1 MDRGR
6 HILNRLILPSTYCNN
21 SFQHQRRRG
30 SRRVWSGHFKTAG
43 PCFSSRWCIKV
54 SCAGKI
60 CKRYIALDKVFY
72 NLLSCYFSP
81 DGIPEQFDG
90 NLNIGSDI
98 SDWIRREVTADEI
111 EVNLENFIMWN
122 WKGLM
127 KYLRGCEFF
136 YGFVLGIHCFDFL

>member
-30 SRRVWSGHFKTAG
+30 SRRVWIGHFKTAG

-60 CKRYIALDKVFY
+60 CKRNIASDLYFTTFYLASSLQMESPSNSTATLTLAPTFPTGFAEKWLQMKLRWMWKISSCEIGKVWW
-72 NLLSCYFSP
+72 
-81 DGIPEQFDG
+81 
-90 NLNIGSDI
+90 NIF
-98 SDWIRREVTADEI
+98 EV
-111 EVNLENFIMWN
+111 VS
-122 WKGLM
+122 
-127 KYLRGCEFF
+127 FF
-136 YGFVLGIHCFDFL
+136 MVLY